1 MQALRFR
8 GDNASLEIALLEAD
22 DDPYLAIEVSSGGFS
37 GRTDLH
43 VLDSEWN
50 SFCKALRLLE
60 QSLRG
65 EAVLESMSPNEL
77 RLRLHSANGR
87 GHIAIEGSTG
97 YWVGFGESEFWHSV
111 AFGFIV
117 EPQQLT
123 QAIAL
128 PWVRGA

>member
-8 GDNASLEIALLEAD
+8 GDNASLEIALLETD

-37 GRTDLH
+37 GRNDLH
-43 VLDSEWN
+43 VFGPEWA
-50 SFCKALRLLE
+50 SFCKALCSLE

-65 EAVLESMSPNEL
+65 EAVLESMSPSEL
-77 RLRLHSANGR
+77 RLRFHSANGR

-97 YWVGFGESEFWHSV
+97 YHIGSGESQFWHSV

-117 EPQQLT
+117 DPQQLT
-123 QAIAL
+123 RAVAL
-128 PWVRGA
+128 PWIRGG